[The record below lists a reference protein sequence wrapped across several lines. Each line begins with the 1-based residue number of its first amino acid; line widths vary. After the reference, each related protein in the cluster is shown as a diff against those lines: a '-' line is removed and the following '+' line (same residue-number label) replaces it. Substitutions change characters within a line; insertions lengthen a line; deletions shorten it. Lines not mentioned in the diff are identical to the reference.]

1 MQFQIVSSFESE
13 TSLSLSFVIF
23 YPLEVNS
30 RIRLF
35 DNSLIR
41 PVPAVLHNPKAAYA
55 SLYKRKLQI
64 IIFLL
69 TSLLVKKNE
78 PVQKNVGFQKSKIKF
93 VTKCANKFAGLI
105 LGPFS

>member
-1 MQFQIVSSFESE
+1 MQFQIVSSFEFE

-41 PVPAVLHNPKAAYA
+41 PVPAVLHYPKAAYA

-69 TSLLVKKNE
+69 TSLLNKKNE
-78 PVQKNVGFQKSKIKF
+78 PVQKNW
-93 VTKCANKFAGLI
+93 
-105 LGPFS
+105 